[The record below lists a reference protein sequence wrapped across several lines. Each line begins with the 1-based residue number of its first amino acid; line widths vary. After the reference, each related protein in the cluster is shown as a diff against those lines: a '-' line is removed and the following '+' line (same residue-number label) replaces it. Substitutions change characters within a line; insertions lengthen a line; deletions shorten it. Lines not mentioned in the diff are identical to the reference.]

1 MILKHANLYQRVF
14 LLIIN
19 LNFYYLI
26 IKIDMKIGNQIK
38 VRVLTKDSENKNIY
52 LTIKPILMKETNI
65 LTEKT

>member
-38 VRVLTKDSENKNIY
+38 VRVLSKDSENKNIY

>member
-1 MILKHANLYQRVF
+1 MILKHVNLYQRVF

-38 VRVLTKDSENKNIY
+38 VRVLSKDSENKNIY